1 MKILAGAAMAMTL
14 ATGAV
19 AEEDLAL
26 ASFARQQQ
34 AMAAGSASAES
45 LTRLYLDRIE
55 AMNRKGPKLNAV
67 IAVNARALDDARR
80 LDAERKAGKVRGPL
94 HGVAILLKDNI
105 ESSDGTA
112 TTAGSLALKDNV
124 AERDAPLVKRLT
136 DAGAVILG
144 KANLSEWANYRS
156 PRSISGWSAVGGLAR
171 NPHALDRGACGSSS
185 GSGVAVAAG
194 LSAGAVG
201 TETDGSITCP
211 ATMNGVVGFKPTV
224 GLVSRTHIVPISAS
238 QDTAGPMARNVADA
252 AAMLG
257 ALAGSDP
264 ADPAT
269 RDADARRSDYVK
281 ALDARALKGARIGV
295 LRNMA
300 GRHPEIDAAYE
311 RALASLKAGGAVLVE
326 VPAPSTTAISAAE
339 DLVLRS
345 EFKAGINAYLA
356 STSPQRV
363 KTRSLP
369 DLIAFNEAHAERE
382 MALFGQETFRT
393 AQAAPGL
400 DDPTYLKARD
410 DARRLAGPEGIDK
423 WLKDA
428 GVEVLVAVS
437 GGPAPRV
444 DPVNGSRWLGSFS
457 SPPAVAGYP
466 HLTVPMGEV
475 SGLPVG
481 LSFIGTAWSDA
492 RLLSLGYA
500 FEQAT
505 RARRT
510 PRFAP
515 SVDLRP
521 EIAGAYDVRP

>member
-1 MKILAGAAMAMTL
+1 MKILAGAAMAMAL
-14 ATGAV
+14 ATSATAG
-19 AEEDLAL
+19 EDLAL
-26 ASFARQQQ
+26 ASFAEQQQ
-34 AMAAGSASAES
+34 AMVSGAASSES
-45 LTRLYLDRIE
+45 LTRDYLERIE
-55 AMNRKGPKLNAV
+55 AMNRKGPRLNAV
-67 IAVNARALDDARR
+67 IALNRHALADARK
-80 LDAERKAGKVRGPL
+80 LDAERKSGKLRGPL
-94 HGVAILLKDNI
+94 HGVPILLKDNI
-105 ESSDGTA
+105 ESWDGTP

-124 AERDAPLVKRLT
+124 PERDAPLVKRLT

-156 PRSISGWSAVGGLAR
+156 PRSISGWSAAGGLVR

-185 GSGVAVAAG
+185 GSGAAVAAG
-194 LSAGAVG
+194 LAAGAVG

-211 ATMNGVVGFKPTV
+211 ATMNGVVGLKPTV
-224 GLVSRTHIVPISAS
+224 GLVSRTHVVPISAS
-238 QDTAGPMARNVADA
+238 QDTAGPMTRNVADA
-252 AAMLG
+252 AAMLT
-257 ALAGSDP
+257 ALAGTDP

-269 RDADARRSDYVK
+269 READARRIDYLK
-281 ALDARALKGARIGV
+281 ALDAGALKGARIGV

-300 GRHPEIDAAYE
+300 GRHPDIDAAYDK
-311 RALASLKAGGAVLVE
+311 ALAALKAGGALLVE
-326 VPAPSTTAISAAE
+326 VAAPSTTAISAAE
-339 DLVLRS
+339 ELVLRS

-356 STSPQRV
+356 STSPAKV
-363 KTRSLP
+363 KTRTLA
-369 DLIAFNEAHAERE
+369 DIIAFNEAHAGRE
-382 MALFGQETFRT
+382 MPLFGQETFKT

-428 GVEVLVAVS
+428 NVEALVAVS

-444 DPVNGSRWLGSFS
+444 DPVNGSRWMGSFS
-457 SPPAVAGYP
+457 GPPAVAGYP

-505 RARRT
+505 HARLT
-510 PRFAP
+510 PRFAT

-521 EIAGAYDVRP
+521 EIAGAYDVKP

>member
-14 ATGAV
+14 ATGAM
-19 AEEDLAL
+19 AAEDLAL
-26 ASFARQQQ
+26 ASFAQQQQ
-34 AMAAGSASAES
+34 AMASGAASSES
-45 LTRLYLDRIE
+45 LTRTYLERIE
-55 AMNRKGPKLNAV
+55 AMNRKGPRLNAV
-67 IAVNARALDDARR
+67 IALNGHALADARK

-94 HGVAILLKDNI
+94 HGVPILLKDNI
-105 ESSDGTA
+105 ESWDGTA

-124 AERDAPLVKRLT
+124 PERDAPLVKRLT

-144 KANLSEWANYRS
+144 KTNLSEWANYRS
-156 PRSISGWSAVGGLAR
+156 SRSISGWSAVGGLVR

-185 GSGVAVAAG
+185 GSGAAVAAG
-194 LSAGAVG
+194 LAAGAVG

-211 ATMNGVVGFKPTV
+211 ATMNGVVGLKPTV
-224 GLVSRTHIVPISAS
+224 GLVSRTHVVPISAS
-238 QDTAGPMARNVADA
+238 QDTAGPMTRNVADA
-252 AAMLG
+252 AAMLT
-257 ALAGSDP
+257 ALAGTDP

-269 RDADARRSDYVK
+269 GEADARRTDYLK
-281 ALDARALKGARIGV
+281 ALDAGALKGARIGV

-300 GRHPEIDAAYE
+300 GRHPGIDAAYDK
-311 RALASLKAGGAVLVE
+311 ALATLKAGGAVLVE
-326 VPAPSTTAISAAE
+326 VAAPSTTAIGAAE
-339 DLVLRS
+339 ELVLRS
-345 EFKAGINAYLA
+345 EFKAGVNAYLA
-356 STSPQRV
+356 STSPAKV
-363 KTRSLP
+363 KTRTLA
-369 DLIAFNEAHAERE
+369 DLIAFNEANADRE
-382 MALFGQETFRT
+382 MPLFGQETFKT
-393 AQAAPGL
+393 AQTAPGL
-400 DDPTYLKARD
+400 DDPSYLKARD

-428 GVEVLVAVS
+428 NVEVLVAVS

-481 LSFIGTAWSDA
+481 LSFIGTAWADA

-505 RARRT
+505 HARRT
-510 PRFAP
+510 PTFAT

-521 EIAGAYDVRP
+521 EIAGAYDVKP